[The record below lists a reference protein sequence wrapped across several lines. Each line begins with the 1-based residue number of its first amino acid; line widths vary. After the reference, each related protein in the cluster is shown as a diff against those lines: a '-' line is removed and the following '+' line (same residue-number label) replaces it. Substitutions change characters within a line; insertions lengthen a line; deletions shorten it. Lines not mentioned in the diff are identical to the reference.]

1 MVHLSASG
9 YDVILETLF
18 GVISLLLALMA
29 FRVYS
34 RTDQRQTKL
43 FGIAFSFMSLSYFVQ
58 ALFNYMIISKT
69 HAAVCAS
76 LALPIF
82 AWYNFLGVYTHI
94 ILMTIGLV
102 VLTYMT
108 LRVQKVLLLI
118 MMLVVSLV
126 ALFFSEEHFLTVF
139 LILSTVYFV
148 FISIH
153 FVKNYRKNKDKKSLL
168 TALAFLFLLFGSINF
183 MFCTQGEFFYTLAHV
198 LALVAYMFILWD
210 FYLVLKK

>member
-9 YDVILETLF
+9 YDIVLECLF
-18 GVISLLLALMA
+18 GIISLLLALMA

-34 RTDQRQTKL
+34 RTDQRQIKL
-43 FGIAFSFMSLSYFVQ
+43 FGIAFAFMSASYFVQ
-58 ALFNYMIISKT
+58 ALFNYLIISKT
-69 HAAVCAS
+69 NAAVCS
-76 LALPIF
+76 SMILPIF
-82 AWYNFLGVYTHI
+82 SWYNFLGVYTHI

-108 LRVQKVLLLI
+108 LKVQKPLLLV
-118 MMLVVSLV
+118 MMLIVSLV

-148 FISIH
+148 FICIH
-153 FVKNYRKNKDKKSLL
+153 FVKNYRRNKDRKSLL
-168 TALAFLFLLFGSINF
+168 TALAFLFLLFGSVNF
-183 MFCTQGEFFYTLAHV
+183 IFCTQGEFFYGVAHV
-198 LALVAYMFILWD
+198 LALVAYLFILGD